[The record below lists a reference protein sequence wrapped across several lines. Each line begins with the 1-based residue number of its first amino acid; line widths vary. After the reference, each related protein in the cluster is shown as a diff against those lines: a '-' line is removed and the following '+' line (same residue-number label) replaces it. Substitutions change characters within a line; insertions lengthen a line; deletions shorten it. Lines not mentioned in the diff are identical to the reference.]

1 MHQENK
7 SRLGMLA
14 GIAAGALWGLVFLA
28 PALVPAFQPL
38 ELSVGRYL
46 AYGLI
51 AAVLVAPSWRRL
63 LRTLSWREWRGLV
76 WLSLT
81 GNIVYYVLLASAV
94 QTGGV
99 AMTSMVIGLLPLVVT
114 LVGSRDR
121 HAVPLRRL
129 IPSLLLSA
137 GGLACISWQSLAS
150 PRDASLLGLLCALAA
165 LLSWTV
171 YAVGNSR
178 WLGRLHSVSAQEWN
192 LLTGVVTGAAALLL
206 AIPVALAAPAAPA
219 AHGGTAWLQFAG
231 VVMGV
236 ALLCSVVGNG
246 LWNHAS
252 RVLPLT
258 LMGQMIVF
266 EFLFALLYGYL
277 WEQRWPTLAEA
288 AATMLLLAGVA
299 ACAAA
304 HRPPTCAAR
313 VSGIS

>member
-1 MHQENK
+1 MMQENK
-7 SRLGMLA
+7 TGLGIMA
-14 GIAAGALWGLVFLA
+14 GIGAGALWGLVFLA
-28 PALVPAFQPL
+28 PALLPAFQPL

-51 AAVLVAPSWRRL
+51 AAALIAPAWRRL
-63 LRTLSWREWRGLV
+63 LRTLTWREWRALV

-114 LVGSRDR
+114 VVGSRDL
-121 HAVPLRRL
+121 HAVPLSKL

-137 GGLACISWQSLAS
+137 GGLACISWQSLAA
-150 PRDASLLGLLCALAA
+150 PGHASWLGLLCALAA
-165 LLSWTV
+165 LLSWTA

-178 WLGRLHSVSAQEWN
+178 WLGQLRAVSAQEWN
-192 LLTGVVTGAAALLL
+192 LLTGVVTGAVALLL
-206 AIPVALAAPAAPA
+206 AIPVSMAATGQ
-219 AHGGTAWLQFAG
+219 HGATAWLRFTG

-252 RVLPLT
+252 RLLPLT
-258 LMGQMIVF
+258 MVGQMIVF
-266 EFLFALLYGYL
+266 EFLFALLYGYV
-277 WEQRWPTLAEA
+277 WEQRWPTPVEA
-288 AATMLLLAGVA
+288 AAAMLLLAGVL
-299 ACAAA
+299 ACALA
-304 HRPPTCAAR
+304 HRVEQPAAA
-313 VSGIS
+313 VCP

>member
-1 MHQENK
+1 MIQENK
-7 SRLGMLA
+7 TGLGIMA
-14 GIAAGALWGLVFLA
+14 GIGAGALWGLVFLA
-28 PALVPAFQPL
+28 PALLPAFQPL

-51 AAVLVAPSWRRL
+51 AAALIAPARRRL
-63 LRTLSWREWRGLV
+63 LRTLTWREWRALV

-114 LVGSRDR
+114 VVGSRDL
-121 HAVPLRRL
+121 HAVPLSKL

-137 GGLACISWQSLAS
+137 GGLACISWQSLAA
-150 PRDASLLGLLCALAA
+150 PGHASWLGLLCALAA
-165 LLSWTV
+165 LLSWTA

-178 WLGRLHSVSAQEWN
+178 WLGQLRAVSAQEWN
-192 LLTGVVTGAAALLL
+192 LLTGVVTGVVALLL
-206 AIPVALAAPAAPA
+206 AIPVSMAATGQ
-219 AHGGTAWLQFAG
+219 HGATAWLRFTG

-252 RVLPLT
+252 RLLPLT
-258 LMGQMIVF
+258 MVGQMIVF
-266 EFLFALLYGYL
+266 EFLFALLYGYV
-277 WEQRWPTLAEA
+277 WEQRWPTPVEA
-288 AATMLLLAGVA
+288 AAAMLLLAGVL
-299 ACAAA
+299 ACALA
-304 HRPPTCAAR
+304 HRVEQPAAA
-313 VSGIS
+313 VCP

>member
-7 SRLGMLA
+7 SGLGMLA

-28 PALVPAFQPL
+28 PALIPTFRPL

-63 LRTLSWREWRGLV
+63 LRTLTWREWRGLI

-94 QTGGV
+94 QTGGL
-99 AMTSMVIGLLPLVVT
+99 AMTSMVIGLLPQVVT
-114 LVGSRDR
+114 LVGSRDQ
-121 HAVPLRRL
+121 HAVPLRQL

-150 PRDASLLGLLCALAA
+150 PRHASLTGLLCALAA

-178 WLGRLHSVSAQEWN
+178 WLGRLRSVSAQEWN
-192 LLTGVVTGAAALLL
+192 LLTGVVTGGTALLL
-206 AIPVALAAPAAPA
+206 AIPVALAAPAA
-219 AHGGTAWLQFAG
+219 HGATDWLQFAG
-231 VVMGV
+231 VVTGV

-252 RVLPLT
+252 RLLPLT
-258 LMGQMIVF
+258 MMGQMIVF

-277 WEQRWPTLAEA
+277 WEQRWPTAVEA
-288 AATMLLLAGVA
+288 AATILLLAGVA
-299 ACAAA
+299 ACAAV
-304 HRPPTCAAR
+304 HRPQRAA
-313 VSGIS
+313 GTAAA

>member
-1 MHQENK
+1 MHQENN

-14 GIAAGALWGLVFLA
+14 GIGAGALWGLVFLA
-28 PALVPAFQPL
+28 PALIPAFQPL

-63 LRTLSWREWRGLV
+63 LRTLTWREWRGLI

-94 QTGGV
+94 QAGGV

-114 LVGSRDR
+114 LVGSRNR
-121 HAVPLRRL
+121 HAVPLRKL

-137 GGLACISWQSLAS
+137 GGLACISWQSLAH
-150 PRDASLLGLLCALAA
+150 PGHTSLLGLLCALAA

-171 YAVGNSR
+171 YAVGNSH

-206 AIPVALAAPAAPA
+206 AIPVALAAPGT
-219 AHGGTAWLQFAG
+219 HGGTAWLQFAG
-231 VVMGV
+231 VVTGV

-288 AATMLLLAGVA
+288 VASLLLLAGVA
-299 ACAAA
+299 TCAAA

>member
-1 MHQENK
+1 MMQENK
-7 SRLGMLA
+7 TGLGIMA
-14 GIAAGALWGLVFLA
+14 GIGAGALWGLVFLA
-28 PALVPAFQPL
+28 PALLPAFQPL

-51 AAVLVAPSWRRL
+51 AAALIAPARRRL
-63 LRTLSWREWRGLV
+63 LRTLTWREWRALV

-114 LVGSRDR
+114 VVGSRDR
-121 HAVPLRRL
+121 HAVPLSKL

-137 GGLACISWQSLAS
+137 GGLACISWQSLAA
-150 PRDASLLGLLCALAA
+150 PGHASWLGLLCALAA

-171 YAVGNSR
+171 YAVGNRR
-178 WLGRLHSVSAQEWN
+178 WLGQLRAVSAQEWN
-192 LLTGVVTGAAALLL
+192 LLTGVITGAVALLL
-206 AIPVALAAPAAPA
+206 AIPVSMAATGQ
-219 AHGGTAWLQFAG
+219 HGATAWLRFTG

-252 RVLPLT
+252 RLLPLT
-258 LMGQMIVF
+258 MVGQMIVF
-266 EFLFALLYGYL
+266 EFLFALLYGYV
-277 WEQRWPTLAEA
+277 WEQRWPTPVEA
-288 AATMLLLAGVA
+288 AAAMLLLAGVL
-299 ACAAA
+299 ACALA
-304 HRPPTCAAR
+304 HRVEQPAAA
-313 VSGIS
+313 VCP